1 MEAYYHRVW
10 CITSWNQDCPQKYQQ
25 PQIWRWYQSNGR
37 KWRGAKESLDEG
49 EKADL
54 KLNIQKAELMAS
66 CSITSWQINREKV
79 EAVTDLISSGS
90 KTTVDNDY
98 SHEIK
103 RHLLFGR
110 KAKAVTN
117 QDSLLKIKDFASLT
131 EVCIDKA
138 KVFFFSVVMYGYK
151 SWIIKKAEH

>member
-1 MEAYYHRVW
+1 
-10 CITSWNQDCPQKYQQ
+10 
-25 PQIWRWYQSNGR
+25 
-37 KWRGAKESLDEG
+37 
-49 EKADL
+49 
-54 KLNIQKAELMAS
+54 MAS

-79 EAVTDLISSGS
+79 EAVTDLIFSGS

-117 QDSLLKIKDFASLT
+117 QDSVLKIKDFTLPT
-131 EVCIDKA
+131 NFLLVKA
-138 KVFFFSVVMYGYK
+138 MFFSVVKYGCK
-151 SWIIKKAEH
+151 NWTVKKAEC